1 MSPTMIFLMICTL
14 VSNLLLPGQPA
25 AGPAPTPD
33 NRGSAPWAWSE
44 PSPGAPLWTT
54 WGAAN
59 YALAD
64 DGDSIWIG
72 GTGSVV
78 RWDKAQGSYRRYSAV
93 DGLPHT
99 KVLAVAVDS
108 AGNRWFG
115 GDRGLSQL
123 DAGENWTHLGSDNS
137 GLYSDQVEA
146 IAVAGGDTLY
156 LSHGLPGG
164 SVSRLDSDGAWRWF
178 PNREAAI
185 QADYDIIVQAR
196 SSTALWTVA
205 GDVIWAGSRIY
216 DGERWLEHPLP
227 EGKGEPTLMAVDS
240 RDHVWAA
247 AGEVVYEWDG
257 TAWQERWT
265 EYAARITALTSD
277 DDGAIWVAYQ
287 WWPVP
292 YAIESGHVKMLGSD
306 RDSYLGYAHGPVAA
320 LLATPEGVW
329 GVGPGW
335 LMLPDLTVS
344 VLADGPL
351 FRDLTDALSG
361 SDGSIWLYSGF
372 SGVFPANYPWGA
384 VQTLDDRG
392 TLVTEDDTWPVQ
404 LGDWGYEERVT
415 AFERAAGDVWYT
427 SLDHDRFT
435 SDYKIVRF
443 HNGQRIEYPLDEL
456 MQTVSDIFAE
466 DPRHTWFASSNWGEN
481 GNVFSL
487 DDGGTPADT
496 SDDIWQNYPIEGEVG
511 RPCVAVDALGQLWVG
526 QASGLYRHDGSS
538 WQRIYGGPVC
548 DLAPAADGTLYAQPG
563 DGGDGGCAR
572 HSEMVLI
579 VGPDGTIEDTQA
591 VRWLVEEEL
600 DTVHTAQR
608 RNSLWTVASDGAVW
622 YIRHYD
628 PGQEL
633 QRRSS
638 SGLQT
643 YPLPV
648 EPEAVRRLEVD
659 ARGRVWLVADSQL
672 WRMEGP
678 GPTHLYLPAALQQ
691 SSAPHR

>member
-178 PNREAAI
+178 PNRETAI

-205 GDVIWAGSRIY
+205 GDVIWAGSRTY
-216 DGERWLEHPLP
+216 DGERWQEHPLP
-227 EGKGEPTLMAVDS
+227 SGRGEPTLMAVDS
-240 RDHVWAA
+240 QGHVWTAS
-247 AGEVVYEWDG
+247 GGLVYEWDG
-257 TAWQERWT
+257 AIWQEHWV
-265 EYAARITALTSD
+265 ESAFYLSITALTSD
-277 DDGAIWVAYQ
+277 AGGEIWIAFQ
-287 WWPVP
+287 WWPSP
-292 YAIESGHVKMLGSD
+292 YGHSSTRIMLWGSD
-306 RDSYLGYAHGPVAA
+306 RDSDLGYARGPMVA
-320 LLATPEGVW
+320 LLPTPEGVW

-335 LMLPDLTVS
+335 LMLPDLTAS

-351 FRDLTDALSG
+351 FRDLDDALLSA
-361 SDGSIWLYSGF
+361 DGSIWLYSGL
-372 SGVFPANYPWGA
+372 SGGYAWGV
-384 VQTLDDRG
+384 VQALDDRG
-392 TLVTEDDTWPVQ
+392 TLVTEDDTWQVQ
-404 LGDWGYEERVT
+404 LGDRGYHERVT
-415 AFERAAGDVWYT
+415 AFERTAGDVWYA
-427 SLDHDRFT
+427 SLDEGRLSWDH
-435 SDYKIVRF
+435 KVVRY
-443 HNGQRIEYPLDEL
+443 HGGQRIEYPLGTEYE
-456 MQTVSDIFAE
+456 MVCDIFAW
-466 DPRHTWFASSNWGEN
+466 DQNHIWFAASK
-481 GNVFSL
+481 GNESGRVFSL
-487 DDGGTPADT
+487 DDGGTPVDT
-496 SDDIWQNYPIEGEVG
+496 GDDIWQSYPIEGEVG
-511 RPCVAVDALGQLWVG
+511 RPSVAVDALGRLWVG

-538 WQRIYGGPVC
+538 WQQVSDEGPVC
-548 DLAPAADGTLYAQPG
+548 DLAPAADGTLYAQLG
-563 DGGDGGCAR
+563 VGGDGGCAE
-572 HSEMVLI
+572 HSDSVLV
-579 VGPDGTIEDTQA
+579 VGADGSIEGTKST
-591 VRWLVEEEL
+591 RWLVEDEL
-600 DTVHTAQR
+600 ETVRTAQR

-622 YIRHYD
+622 YIRNYD
-628 PGQEL
+628 TGQEL

-643 YPLPV
+643 YPLQV
-648 EPEAVRRLEVD
+648 ESEAVRRLEVD
-659 ARGRVWLVADSQL
+659 ARGRVWLVANSQL

-678 GPTHLYLPAALQQ
+678 GPLRLYLPAA
-691 SSAPHR
+691 AR